1 MPAPPAVYGFTR
13 NRVER
18 QLAFQRVTEALYTV
32 LIDVQ
37 RQRAVPV
44 SLTWGDRPLYDAA
57 ALQRI
62 YARCRAELE
71 ATGGAVPP
79 SLEAIA
85 RGIELQGACLTRL
98 TRRAEPTYQ

>member
-1 MPAPPAVYGFTR
+1 MPAASVVYRFTQ
-13 NRVER
+13 NRVQR
-18 QLAFQRVTEALYTV
+18 QLAFTRVTEALYTM

-44 SLTWGDRPLYDAA
+44 SLTWGDRVLYDAA

-62 YARCRAELE
+62 YTQCRSELE

-79 SLEAIA
+79 SLEAVA
-85 RGIELQGACLTRL
+85 
-98 TRRAEPTYQ
+98 RAELSRTAAGYDRQPPLALIA